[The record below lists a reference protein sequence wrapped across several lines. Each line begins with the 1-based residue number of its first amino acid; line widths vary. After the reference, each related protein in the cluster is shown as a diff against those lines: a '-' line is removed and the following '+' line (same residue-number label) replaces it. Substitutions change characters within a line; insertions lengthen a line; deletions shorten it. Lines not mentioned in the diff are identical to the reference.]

1 MSHKPLFVIMTVL
14 VVLGGCTPIHITQPL
29 SNPMT
34 EEPDQLLY
42 GHWVAKQDTEESH
55 IFIGE
60 SRKLAGSISKPFME
74 FAMVHWKGG
83 SSKVTSPPFAGYLT
97 VTRIGKYS
105 YVNIFRQSKEGRDN

>member
-1 MSHKPLFVIMTVL
+1 MTVL